1 MIEMVDALAVALTAA
16 GVIHEGVLSV
26 INRVVDQPVTP
37 AHRWRLPGRSR
48 RPGPRP
54 KINRGIRGATVGILD
69 RVVWLVAFPFYL
81 LFAVVVTILFLIA
94 SIVVELRHA
103 VRRGDRPAP

>member
-1 MIEMVDALAVALTAA
+1 MVDALAVADPAA
-16 GVIHEGVLSV
+16 GAIHEGVLSV
-26 INRVVDQPVTP
+26 INRVVDQAVTP

-54 KINRGIRGATVGILD
+54 RIDSGIRAATVGILD

-81 LFAVVVTILFLIA
+81 VLAAVITIVFVIA

-103 VRRGDRPAP
+103 VRRGDRPPR